1 MKTSLLQFL
10 SRVVYP
16 RGTREMKRVA
26 IIGSGGS
33 GKSTLARDM
42 GRRLELPVYHL
53 DKLFWS
59 PNWVERPKQEWQE
72 LQESLCAKPTWVMDG
87 NYGGTMDIR
96 LTACDTVIFLDMPRM
111 LCFWRIVKRFVKY
124 RGNAR
129 PDMTQGCEERLTRE
143 FLLWVWNYP
152 RDRRPGILAK
162 LETLEATKNVIV
174 LNSPRAAQNFLS
186 GLTQSS

>member
-1 MKTSLLQFL
+1 
-10 SRVVYP
+10 
-16 RGTREMKRVA
+16 MKRVA

-33 GKSTLARDM
+33 GKSTLALEI

-59 PNWVERPKQEWQE
+59 PNWTERPTPEWQE
-72 LQESLCAKPTWVMDG
+72 LQKSLCAKLTWVMDG

-96 LTACDTVIFLDMPRM
+96 LTACDTIIFLDMPRT
-111 LCFWRIVKRFVKY
+111 LCLRRVTKRFFKY
-124 RGNAR
+124 RGKAR

-152 RDRRPGILAK
+152 KDRRPGILTR
-162 LETLEATKNVIV
+162 LETIKATKNVIV
-174 LNSPRAAQNFLS
+174 LKSPRAVQKFLA
-186 GLTQSS
+186 GLTQGS